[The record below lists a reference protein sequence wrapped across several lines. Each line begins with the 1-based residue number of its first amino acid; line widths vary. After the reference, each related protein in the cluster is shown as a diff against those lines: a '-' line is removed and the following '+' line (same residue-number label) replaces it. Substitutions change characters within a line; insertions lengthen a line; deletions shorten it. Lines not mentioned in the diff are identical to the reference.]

1 MVIEFLLKVKPK
13 LFVATLV
20 FFCELTFSQSFIG
33 SFSVSDTVTI
43 PYYLHLGDESSST
56 YSISGIYGSTETF
69 SSIVL
74 NKENKNLITINE
86 DRVIYTKTRAQDYS
100 DFCSLSF
107 SFKKSQL
114 KKLKISSTYEAKISS
129 ELICG
134 NGEIRLDGVDDV
146 KNKLANINTK
156 IENNLLVKK
165 LTSAL
170 NRKITS
176 ETLNNMNSKIKNDYA
191 KEILVEDLD
200 FIDFIGLRKRNTI
213 KLHFKNINPLNIE
226 DVFLIENGRATT
238 LDNNIHI
245 ERINET
251 KPIRL
256 SLSQMPPNDLFFSIN
271 DIMDFPL
278 GFIISEGSNYVK
290 LHF

>member
-13 LFVATLV
+13 LIVATLV

-114 KKLKISSTYEAKISS
+114 KKLKINSTYEAKISS

-245 ERINET
+245 ERINAT

>member
-1 MVIEFLLKVKPK
+1 MVIAYLLKVKPK
-13 LFVATLV
+13 LFVTTLV

-33 SFSVSDTVTI
+33 SFSVSDTLTI
-43 PYYLHLGDESSST
+43 PYYLHLGDDSSST

-69 SSIVL
+69 SSIAL
-74 NKENKNLITINE
+74 NKENDDLITINE

-107 SFKKSQL
+107 SLKKSQI
-114 KKLKISSTYEAKISS
+114 KKLKITSAYEAKISS
-129 ELICG
+129 EIICG
-134 NGEIRLDGVDDV
+134 NGEIRLDGVDEV

-176 ETLNNMNSKIKNDYA
+176 ETLTYMNNKIKNDYA

-200 FIDFIGLRKRNTI
+200 FIDFIGLREKNTI
-213 KLHFKNINPLNIE
+213 KLHFKNIKPLNID
-226 DVFLIENGRATT
+226 DVFLIENGKATT
-238 LDNNIHI
+238 VDNNIHI
-245 ERINET
+245 ERINAT
-251 KPIRL
+251 KPVRL
-256 SLSQMPPNDLFFSIN
+256 SLIQMPPNDLIFSIN
-271 DIMDFPL
+271 DIMAFPL

-290 LHF
+290 FHL

>member
-13 LFVATLV
+13 LLVATLV

-74 NKENKNLITINE
+74 NKDNKNLITINE

-114 KKLKISSTYEAKISS
+114 KKLKINSTYEAKISS

-146 KNKLANINTK
+146 KNKLANINAK

-245 ERINET
+245 ERINAT

>member
-13 LFVATLV
+13 LLVATLV

-74 NKENKNLITINE
+74 NKDNKNLITINE

-114 KKLKISSTYEAKISS
+114 KKLKINSTYEAKISS

-226 DVFLIENGRATT
+226 DVFLIENGKATT
-238 LDNNIHI
+238 LDNNIHM
-245 ERINET
+245 ERINAT

>member
-13 LFVATLV
+13 LIVATLV

-86 DRVIYTKTRAQDYS
+86 DRVIYTKTRAKDYS

-114 KKLKISSTYEAKISS
+114 KKLKINSTYEAKISS

-156 IENNLLVKK
+156 VENNLLVKK

-245 ERINET
+245 ERINAT

>member
-1 MVIEFLLKVKPK
+1 MLRLWF
-13 LFVATLV
+13 
-20 FFCELTFSQSFIG
+20 FFCELTFSQSCIG
-33 SFSVSDTVTI
+33 SFSVSVTVTI

-114 KKLKISSTYEAKISS
+114 KKLKINSTYEAKISS

-200 FIDFIGLRKRNTI
+200 FIGLRKRNTI

-226 DVFLIENGRATT
+226 DMFLIENGRATT

-245 ERINET
+245 ERINAT

>member
-1 MVIEFLLKVKPK
+1 M
-13 LFVATLV
+13 V

-245 ERINET
+245 ERINAT